1 MIGIS
6 TVWRSKRTDDGGEL
20 VDMML
25 ESGIN
30 RIELE
35 YRIPEQ
41 MYQQMKPAL
50 KKGILQVL
58 SVHNFF
64 PVPDVFPQRDM
75 GGGDAFLFSSLDA
88 EERGNVVKYASRT
101 IEIANELE
109 AKAVVLHLGGVKMG
123 NPMKH
128 LFQLYDEGNIE
139 TPEGKRIVE
148 ETKKQRLEKRQ
159 PFLDAVLFCLD
170 KVHKVAERQIIIL
183 GIENRYHVDNIPDL
197 EEMGEILRRFEGGNL
212 RFWHDVGHAFVQEK
226 LGWADHRE
234 LLEKYAKGM
243 VGLHLHDVKGGYDDH
258 YAPGSGGVDFQMVKD
273 YLPADVIKILEVKPE
288 VSLEE
293 LKEGINFLH
302 RLGIE

>member
-30 RIELE
+30 HIELE

-50 KKGILQVL
+50 KQGVLQVL

-88 EERGNVVKYASRT
+88 NERGNVVKYASRT

-128 LFQLYDEGNIE
+128 LFQLYDEGKIE
-139 TPEGKRIVE
+139 TPEGKRIVS
-148 ETKKQRLEKRQ
+148 ETKNQRLEKRQ

-170 KVHKVAERQIIIL
+170 KVHKVAERQNIIL

-226 LGWADHRE
+226 LGWADHRQ
-234 LLEKYAKGM
+234 LLERYGKGM
-243 VGLHLHDVKGGYDDH
+243 FGLHLHDVRGGYDDH

-273 YLPADVIKILEVKPE
+273 YLPADVIKIMEVKHE

-293 LKEGINFLH
+293 LKEGIDFLH
-302 RLGIE
+302 RMGIE